1 MKTEVKKL
9 IELHSTIVIHR
20 HTRPDMDA
28 IGSQMGL
35 YHLLTTNYPNK
46 KVYVVGDENNLLYN
60 CKMDIIEDKTFNNAL
75 SIVIDVAVTNMV
87 SDSRYKQA
95 KDVLVI
101 DHHKNDSDLENL
113 TLFYQQSDF
122 TSACEMLVDL
132 ARTFKWEI
140 TSLAATYLYGGMVT
154 DTGRFQFI
162 NSENASRVF
171 ENAAFITAFK
181 PDIED
186 MYNFLYTEELT
197 RRKTKLLFSDFNV
210 TENNVAYRKNDKAII
225 DKSGLDIF
233 SVSRGMVNLMAG
245 IKEIPIWVS
254 FTEDFEN
261 NVILAE
267 IRSRDITVVDIAK
280 KYGGGGHNNACGA
293 SLKDFNEADLMLKD
307 LNERVKEYG
316 SIK

>member
-1 MKTEVKKL
+1 MKKEVLKL
-9 IELHSTIVIHR
+9 IESYETIIIHR

-60 CKMDIIEDKTFNNAL
+60 CKMDIIEDETFNNAL

-122 TSACEMLVDL
+122 TSACEIVVDL
-132 ARTFKWEI
+132 ARSYEWEV
-140 TSLAATYLYGGMVT
+140 TSDAATYLYGGMVT

-162 NSENASRVF
+162 NEDNASRVF
-171 ENAAFITAFK
+171 NNASFITSFK
-181 PDIED
+181 PD
-186 MYNFLYTEELT
+186 
-197 RRKTKLLFSDFNV
+197 V
-210 TENNVAYRKNDKAII
+210 
-225 DKSGLDIF
+225 
-233 SVSRGMVNLMAG
+233 
-245 IKEIPIWVS
+245 
-254 FTEDFEN
+254 
-261 NVILAE
+261 
-267 IRSRDITVVDIAK
+267 
-280 KYGGGGHNNACGA
+280 
-293 SLKDFNEADLMLKD
+293 KD
-307 LNERVKEYG
+307 L
-316 SIK
+316 

>member
-1 MKTEVKKL
+1 MKKEVLKL
-9 IELHSTIVIHR
+9 IESHETIIIHR

-35 YHLLTTNYPNK
+35 YHLLKTNYPNK
-46 KVYVVGDENNLLYN
+46 KLYVVGDSNNMLYK
-60 CKMDIIEDKTFNNAL
+60 CVMDEIEDGIFNKAL
-75 SIVIDVAVTNMV
+75 SIIVDVAVKHMI
-87 SDSRYKQA
+87 SDDRYKYA
-95 KDVLVI
+95 KDVLII
-101 DHHKNDSDLENL
+101 DHHQNDTDVENVA
-113 TLFYQQSDF
+113 LFYQQNTY
-122 TSACEMLVDL
+122 TSACEIVVDL

-197 RRKTKLLFSDFNV
+197 RRKTKLLFSDFSV

-254 FTEDFEN
+254 FTEDYEN
-261 NVILAE
+261 DVVLAE
-267 IRSRDITVVDIAK
+267 IRSRNIVVVDIAK
-280 KYGGGGHNNACGA
+280 KFGGGGHNFACGA
-293 SLKDFNEADLMLKD
+293 TLKDFDEADKLLKELD
-307 LNERVKEYG
+307 ERAYEYAN
-316 SIK
+316 SK

>member
-1 MKTEVKKL
+1 MKNQLRKT
-9 IELHSTIVIHR
+9 IEKHDTIVIHR
-20 HTRPDMDA
+20 HKRPDMDA

-35 YHLLTTNYPNK
+35 YHLIKINYPEK

-60 CKMDIIEDKTFNNAL
+60 CKMDMIDDNLFKDSL
-75 SIVIDVAVTNMV
+75 SIIIDVAVSNLI
-87 SDSRYKQA
+87 SDNRYELA
-95 KDVLVI
+95 KEVVVI
-101 DHHKNDSDLENL
+101 DHHRNDTDLEVA
-113 TLFYQQSDF
+113 LFYQQSDY

-132 ARTFKWEI
+132 ARSYKWEI
-140 TSLAATYLYGGMVT
+140 TSEAATYLYGGMVT
-154 DTGRFQFI
+154 DTGRFQYI
-162 NSENASRVF
+162 NNTNASRVF
-171 ENAAFITAFK
+171 MNASYITKFN
-181 PDIED
+181 PDIAD
-186 MYNFLYTEELT
+186 MYNFLYTEELS
-197 RRKTKLLFSDFNV
+197 RRQVKLLFSDFEL
-210 TENNVAYRKNDKAII
+210 TENNVAYRKNDKALILE
-225 DKSGLDIF
+225 SGLDIF
-233 SVSRGMVNLMAG
+233 GVSRGMVNLMAG
-245 IKEIPIWVS
+245 IKEVPIWVS